1 MKTVLAFLI
10 IFSASIFAQN
20 VKVTDYKVPVSTAK
34 TLRFDGAWNW
44 GQIGDSVSINNAV
57 ANLRFRTFYSSLPL
71 AWFIN
76 VDAQGGKNYGN
87 YNHDVVI
94 DLSYRNYIWDY
105 RDFFGFARL
114 YTEHAT
120 QFKQIASDIT
130 LGFGYG
136 RYINATALAKAVR
149 IEGHLMK
156 DKVIGDYLSTDVMI
170 NIANIIER
178 ESEYIDVFG
187 DTYETYWF
195 DDIEKEIE
203 RSDLLESDGIGSIG
217 LLRMRQVLFGINER
231 VNERYYG
238 WDISAGIL
246 YPITT
251 ADKSPT
257 GKPNLAILGRY
268 AYPINWS
275 LQVNSVAEVF
285 TPIDSAF
292 FKQIRVRSGVDFIY
306 ELSNM
311 INLVSGYRL
320 GIFKPVNLD
329 AVIEHNLSMSFWYY
343 LENNIYL
350 TISGNLS
357 KQGSNPRILSTRI
370 GIQYNLF

>member
-1 MKTVLAFLI
+1 MKTVLTFVF
-10 IFSASIFAQN
+10 IFSVSLFSQN

-34 TLRFDGAWNW
+34 SLRFDGAWNW

-94 DLSYRNYIWDY
+94 DLSYRNYIWEH

-156 DKVIGDYLSTDVMI
+156 DKVIDDYLPRDVMI

-195 DDIEKEIE
+195 DDIEQEIV
-203 RSDLLESDGIGSIG
+203 RSELLESESIGSIG

-251 ADKSPT
+251 SDKSPT
-257 GKPNLAILGRY
+257 GKPNLALLGRY
-268 AYPINWS
+268 AYPFNWS
-275 LQVNSVAEVF
+275 LQVNSVAEIF
-285 TPIDSAF
+285 TPIDTSF
-292 FKQIRVRSGVDFIY
+292 FKQIRIRSGVDFIY

-320 GIFKPVNLD
+320 GIFKPVDLK

-350 TISGNLS
+350 TISGNLT
-357 KQGSNPRILSTRI
+357 KQGNNPNILSTRI